1 MLWFQSLLWP
11 FRRARKSSAHT
22 RPQVRKSS
30 HSDSEKPQKESEPI
44 LPAEKP
50 EPKTKAEIF
59 RTASNM
65 LKYAL
70 TTLGLISSSIP
81 VTGILGSVIDPILD
95 ITERIE
101 QTSDKARGLTQL
113 ALRIE
118 RLTPIVIQMAESE
131 PAIVEKLRKS
141 ADHPVQEIS
150 DL

>member
-1 MLWFQSLLWP
+1 
-11 FRRARKSSAHT
+11 
-22 RPQVRKSS
+22 
-30 HSDSEKPQKESEPI
+30 
-44 LPAEKP
+44 
-50 EPKTKAEIF
+50 
-59 RTASNM
+59 M

-101 QTSDKARGLTQL
+101 QTSDNATGLTQL

-131 PAIVEKLRKS
+131 PAIVEKL
-141 ADHPVQEIS
+141 
-150 DL
+150 